1 MKIIAV
7 IQARIASTRLP
18 EKVLMNLS
26 GHPLLYHVVE
36 RARHSKRVDNVIIS
50 IPNSIQ
56 NQKISSFAKNYNI
69 PVFTGDE
76 NNVLDRFV
84 NTAKQ
89 FEPDLIV
96 RLTGDNPLVDP
107 TIIDSIIELH
117 INHKADYTS
126 NAVKR
131 TNPRGLDVEVIQ
143 FKTLEKINGMSLE
156 PQHKEHVA
164 PFLYENPDLFH
175 LQHFIAKGILRR
187 PDLRFTVDTV
197 QDWELM
203 SEIYRRFYIPGKIIE
218 VKDVIRW
225 IDNNPRWLGINNQS
239 EEDQVSSNANQG
251 IRQSKIS

>member
-1 MKIIAV
+1 
-7 IQARIASTRLP
+7 
-18 EKVLMNLS
+18 
-26 GHPLLYHVVE
+26 
-36 RARHSKRVDNVIIS
+36 
-50 IPNSIQ
+50 
-56 NQKISSFAKNYNI
+56 
-69 PVFTGDE
+69 
-76 NNVLDRFV
+76 
-84 NTAKQ
+84 
-89 FEPDLIV
+89 
-96 RLTGDNPLVDP
+96 
-107 TIIDSIIELH
+107 
-117 INHKADYTS
+117 
-126 NAVKR
+126 
-131 TNPRGLDVEVIQ
+131 
-143 FKTLEKINGMSLE
+143 MSLE

-175 LQHFIAKGILRR
+175 LQLFIAKGILRR